1 MKRVYRVGI
10 EREDDVYM
18 ASTIGKKVAEEWGL
32 TKCQQTKLVVSIM
45 ELARNIVYYASKGAI
60 FITPISAYGIEIIA
74 VDEGP
79 GIRDITKALN
89 NESPSSKGLGLGLAG
104 VSRLM
109 DEFEITSEEAVGTR
123 VRAVKWFDER
133 GRKHRG
139 YAARFSKS

>member
-1 MKRVYRVGI
+1 MYRIGI

-32 TKCQQTKLVVSIM
+32 TKCEQTKLVVSIM
-45 ELARNIVYYASKGAI
+45 ELSRNIVYYASKGAI
-60 FITPISAYGIEIIA
+60 FITPIKAYGIEVLA

-79 GIRDITKALN
+79 GIRDIKKALN
-89 NESPSSKGLGLGLAG
+89 NESPSTKGLGLGLSG

-123 VRAVKWFDER
+123 VRAVKWFDKREVKQ
-133 GRKHRG
+133 GE
-139 YAARFSKS
+139 YAAGFSKD